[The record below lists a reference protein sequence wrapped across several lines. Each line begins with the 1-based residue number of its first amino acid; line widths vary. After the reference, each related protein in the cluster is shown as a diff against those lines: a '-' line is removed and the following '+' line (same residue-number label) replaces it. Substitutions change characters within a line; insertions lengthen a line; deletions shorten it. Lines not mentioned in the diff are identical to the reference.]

1 VITSPAFRGKRYAV
15 LGLARSGVATVEAL
29 LASGAKVTAWDSR
42 EEARAQIL
50 PAQSA
55 GRGTAGEAGGGG
67 AFGPTTDLPL
77 HQPAAGPPPHAAHRE
92 DLVLADP
99 LEIDLAGFDG
109 VVVSPG
115 VPLNK
120 HPIAEHA
127 RRAGV
132 PVIGDIELFALARP
146 NLPAHKVV
154 GITGTNGKSTTTA
167 LIHHILE
174 TSGVPTLMG
183 GNIGLP
189 ILGRDPLPKG
199 GVYVLELSSYQ
210 IDLTHDLD
218 CDVTVLT
225 NITPDHLDRYDGF
238 EAYVASKKRL
248 FQMQSPRHV
257 AVIATEDDQT
267 RAIAAFVRHP
277 SESWDLSSGLAG
289 LIDAGEMDAGLH
301 WRDGNVV
308 EVKSTDIEDQSRW
321 PSLQGPHN
329 AQNAACAIAA
339 CRALGLP
346 DDQIEQ
352 GLRTYPGLPH
362 RMERVAEKGGV
373 LYVNDSKA
381 TNATAT
387 APALA
392 AYPKIHWILGGLP
405 KTDDLDDCAPF
416 FGHVL
421 AGYTIGQAG
430 PLFADILRQAGKP
443 VTESFTLDQ
452 AVRDAAAVAQPGEV
466 VMLSPACASFDQ
478 FKDYEARGEA
488 FRATVGAL

>member
-1 VITSPAFRGKRYAV
+1 LSF
-15 LGLARSGVATVEAL
+15 
-29 LASGAKVTAWDSR
+29 
-42 EEARAQIL
+42 
-50 PAQSA
+50 
-55 GRGTAGEAGGGG
+55 
-67 AFGPTTDLPL
+67 
-77 HQPAAGPPPHAAHRE
+77 
-92 DLVLADP
+92 ADP
-99 LEIDLAGFDG
+99 LEIDLTGFDG

-115 VPLNK
+115 VPLNR
-120 HPIAEHA
+120 HPIAAHA
-127 RRAGV
+127 RKAGV

-146 NLPAHKVV
+146 SLPPHKVV

-167 LIHHILE
+167 LIHHILQ
-174 TSGVPTLMG
+174 TAGVPTLMG

-189 ILGRDPLPKG
+189 ILSQDPLPEG

-210 IDLTHDLD
+210 IDLTFSLD
-218 CDVTVLT
+218 CDVAVLT

-238 EAYVASKKRL
+238 EGYAASKRRL
-248 FQMQSPRHV
+248 FEMQSSGRV
-257 AVIATEDDQT
+257 AVISTEDDQT
-267 RAIAAFVRHP
+267 RSIASFLRHSREGGNP
-277 SESWDLSSGLAG
+277 YSQTPGV
-289 LIDAGEMDAGLH
+289 MDSRL
-301 WRDGNVV
+301 RGNDVV
-308 EVKSTDIEDQSRW
+308 EVSSGDIVDQSHW
-321 PSLQGPHN
+321 PALQGPHN
-329 AQNAACAIAA
+329 AQNAIVAIET
-339 CRALGLP
+339 CKALGLT

-352 GLRTYPGLPH
+352 GLRTYAGLPH

-416 FGHVL
+416 FDHVR

-430 PLFADILRQAGKP
+430 PMFANILRHAGKA
-443 VTESFTLDQ
+443 VTESGTLAQ
-452 AVRDAAAVAQPGEV
+452 AVKDAAAAAQPGEV

-488 FRATVGAL
+488 FRAAVGAL